1 MSTLFMAS
9 LIGFICILSYGWYVT
24 FRSMNDLTIFEEED
38 AELLLQDFS
47 NGLRNTR

>member
-1 MSTLFMAS
+1 MSTLFIGF
-9 LIGFICILSYGWYVT
+9 LIGSVCLISYGWYVT
-24 FRSMNDLTIFEEED
+24 FSVMNDLTIFEEED